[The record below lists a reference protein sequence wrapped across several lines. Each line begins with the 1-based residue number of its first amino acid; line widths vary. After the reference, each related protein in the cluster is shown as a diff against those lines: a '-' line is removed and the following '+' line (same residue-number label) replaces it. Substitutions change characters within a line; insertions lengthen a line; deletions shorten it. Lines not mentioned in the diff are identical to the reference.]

1 MIMMIIIFI
10 VVRSYF
16 LSKKLYRERERDG
29 KFCALKENLILK
41 FVRFFFLSLKYN
53 FDFSLTMSFSRVSTL
68 RRDLVMPKLISY
80 LTLTKVHNTMTN
92 FQLTKLIDKQVI
104 SRRISTIRF
113 QAWEMFDLVKRWRGL
128 KLVNLF
134 FF

>member
-41 FVRFFFLSLKYN
+41 FVRFFF
-53 FDFSLTMSFSRVSTL
+53 
-68 RRDLVMPKLISY
+68 P
-80 LTLTKVHNTMTN
+80 
-92 FQLTKLIDKQVI
+92 
-104 SRRISTIRF
+104 
-113 QAWEMFDLVKRWRGL
+113 
-128 KLVNLF
+128 F
-134 FF
+134 FKI